1 METTKRRA
9 VSVYDMFG
17 NYLYDRD
24 SMMEASRL
32 DADGH
37 SISYCCYKN
46 IPILNI
52 DKFFVFK
59 DLKQPKKLEIID
71 IFFKRKFGFNIHE
84 EYLIYK
90 EKTYSL
96 TKLAHRLG
104 IGTSTLFKSLLTD
117 NSYNINIIINT
128 DKQYDDYKSTDKN
141 GKKYYYHPWEEGD
154 ENLTN
159 IEYLKKYFYVSKDG
173 KEIYVKKNKRKI
185 DISKNKD
192 SYLYVSLWKISK
204 TKCIDGSIRTS
215 VHSQRYGVHRL
226 VAMWYLE
233 NYSDDLVV
241 NHIDGNKQNNDISNL
256 EMCTNEYNI
265 HHAFHVL
272 RRGEN
277 HEIVKS
283 KYDKKMF
290 DLIEQLKKRLQNGFN
305 IFFTE
310 NDKIIPGI
318 NKKNKSKWTIGNYKG
333 FFSLEDT
340 LNAETL
346 FIYNNVVFIKNNTCG
361 IGDKKYQELIT
372 NKNTIFEIK
381 EEINCININNTLE
394 DSINNIKNLFIKRF
408 TKGFNI
414 HINNTLKLDSN
425 KFKLVFGP
433 YKSTFDVISLM
444 KHKRWFIKDNLIFPI
459 TEVTFQE
466 LYNNVTSDTKIVLEL
481 VA

>member
-1 METTKRRA
+1 MEQIKRYK
-9 VSVYDMFG
+9 VSVYNMFG
-17 NYLYDRD
+17 EYLYDRD
-24 SMMEASRL
+24 SMIEASRL
-32 DADGH
+32 DANGH
-37 SISYCCYKN
+37 NISYCCYKGT
-46 IPILNI
+46 PISGVDN
-52 DKFFVFK
+52 FFVLK
-59 DLKQPKKLEIID
+59 NKKQPKKLEIVNV
-71 IFFKRKFGFNIHE
+71 FFKREFGFTIYDE
-84 EYLIYK
+84 QLIYK
-90 EKTYSL
+90 GKYYSA
-96 TKLAHRLG
+96 TKLAHKLG
-104 IGTSTLFKSLLTD
+104 IGTTTLFKSLLND
-117 NSYNINIIINT
+117 NSYNIILNVEEKYE
-128 DKQYDDYKSTDKN
+128 DLKCTDKN
-141 GKKYYYHPWEEGD
+141 GKKYYYYPWEEGD

-159 IEYLKKYFYVSKDG
+159 IEYLKKYFHVSKDG
-173 KEIYVKKNKRKI
+173 KEIYVKKNKRNVKI
-185 DISKNKD
+185 SYNSKD
-192 SYLYVSLWKISK
+192 SYAYVSLWEIKK
-204 TKCIDGSIRTS
+204 GETYNGSVYTQ
-215 VHSQRYGVHRL
+215 VHSKRYGVHRL

-272 RRGEN
+272 KRGKN

-305 IFFTE
+305 IFFAE
-310 NDKIIPGI
+310 NDKIIAGI
-318 NKKNKSKWTIGNYKG
+318 NKKNNSKWTIGNYIG

-346 FIYNNVVFIKNNTCG
+346 FIHNNVVFIKNNTCG

-381 EEINCININNTLE
+381 EEINRIDIDNTLE

-459 TEVTFQE
+459 TEFTFQE
-466 LYNNVTSDTKIVLEL
+466 LYNEVTSDTKIVLEL